1 MEEEASGLAKEIRL
15 GWSER
20 DRQEPR
26 TILVLREGWDLNMEV
41 EAGRRIFQAEKCEQK
56 HMR

>member
-1 MEEEASGLAKEIRL
+1 MEAEASGLATEIGL

-20 DRQEPR
+20 ERQEPR

-41 EAGRRIFQAEKCEQK
+41 GVGRRIF
-56 HMR
+56 